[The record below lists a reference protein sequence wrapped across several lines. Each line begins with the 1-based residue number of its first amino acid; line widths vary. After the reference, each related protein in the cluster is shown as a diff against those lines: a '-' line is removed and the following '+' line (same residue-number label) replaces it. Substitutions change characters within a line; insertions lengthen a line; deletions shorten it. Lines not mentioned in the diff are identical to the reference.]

1 MKKSLL
7 LCLSL
12 VLVVIMVGC
21 NNSKG
26 GEDALTVFDVN
37 SSKVLITYNNKTTTL
52 TDDKQKEFVS
62 LIKSIY
68 KSTDVKDDSTTKYDM
83 KIDFNNG
90 NVVEISTALFLVSIF
105 VWNKG
110 ISNYESAVHKW
121 FLGNGQPF
129 PFSLVVL
136 YKYFIRNLCK

>member
-26 GEDALTVFDVN
+26 GEDTLTVFDVN

-52 TDDKQKEFVS
+52 TDNKQKEFVS

-68 KSTDVKDDSTTKYDM
+68 KGTDVKDDSTTKYDM

-90 NVVEISTALFLVSIF
+90 NIGEISTHKKVFKFQNDVKKISDENL
-105 VWNKG
+105 NKLLE
-110 ISNYESAVHKW
+110 YVK
-121 FLGNGQPF
+121 
-129 PFSLVVL
+129 
-136 YKYFIRNLCK
+136 

>member
-37 SSKVLITYNNKTTTL
+37 SSKVQITYNNKTTTL
-52 TDDKQKEFVS
+52 SDNKQKEFVS

-90 NVVEISTALFLVSIF
+90 NMGEVSTGKKVFKFQNDVKKISDENL
-105 VWNKG
+105 N
-110 ISNYESAVHKW
+110 
-121 FLGNGQPF
+121 
-129 PFSLVVL
+129 SLLEYV
-136 YKYFIRNLCK
+136 K

>member
-21 NNSKG
+21 NNTKG

-52 TDDKQKEFVS
+52 SDNKQKEFVS

-68 KSTDVKDDSTTKYDM
+68 KGTDVKDDSTTKYDM

-90 NVVEISTALFLVSIF
+90 NMGEVSTGKKVFKFQNDVKKISDENL
-105 VWNKG
+105 N
-110 ISNYESAVHKW
+110 
-121 FLGNGQPF
+121 
-129 PFSLVVL
+129 SLLEYV
-136 YKYFIRNLCK
+136 K

>member
-1 MKKSLL
+1 MKKSLLL

-12 VLVVIMVGC
+12 VLAVIMVGC
-21 NNSKG
+21 NNKG
-26 GEDALTVFDVN
+26 GEDALNVFDVN

-68 KSTDVKDDSTTKYDM
+68 KGTDVKDYSTTKYDM

-110 ISNYESAVHKW
+110 ISNYKSA
-121 FLGNGQPF
+121 G
-129 PFSLVVL
+129 S
-136 YKYFIRNLCK
+136 

>member
-7 LCLSL
+7 LYLSL

-37 SSKVLITYNNKTTTL
+37 SSKVQITYNKKTTTL
-52 TDDKQKEFVS
+52 SDNKQKEFVS

-68 KSTDVKDDSTTKYDM
+68 KGTDVKDDSTTKYDM

-90 NVVEISTALFLVSIF
+90 NMGEVSTGKKVFKFQNDVKKISDENLNKFLEYV
-105 VWNKG
+105 K
-110 ISNYESAVHKW
+110 
-121 FLGNGQPF
+121 
-129 PFSLVVL
+129 
-136 YKYFIRNLCK
+136 

>member
-37 SSKVLITYNNKTTTL
+37 SSKVQITYNNKTTTL
-52 TDDKQKEFVS
+52 TDNKQKEFVS

-68 KSTDVKDDSTTKYDM
+68 KGTDVKDDSTTKYDM

-90 NVVEISTALFLVSIF
+90 NMGEVSTGKKVFKVKSDVKKISDENL
-105 VWNKG
+105 NKLLE
-110 ISNYESAVHKW
+110 YVK
-121 FLGNGQPF
+121 
-129 PFSLVVL
+129 
-136 YKYFIRNLCK
+136 

>member
-21 NNSKG
+21 NNTKG

-37 SSKVLITYNNKTTTL
+37 SSKVQIIYNNKTTTL
-52 TDDKQKEFVS
+52 TDNKQKEFVS

-68 KSTDVKDDSTTKYDM
+68 KGTDVKDDSTTKYDM

-90 NVVEISTALFLVSIF
+90 NMGEVSTGKKVFKFQNDVKKISDENLNSLLEF
-105 VWNKG
+105 VK
-110 ISNYESAVHKW
+110 
-121 FLGNGQPF
+121 
-129 PFSLVVL
+129 
-136 YKYFIRNLCK
+136 

>member
-26 GEDALTVFDVN
+26 GEDTLTVFDVN
-37 SSKVLITYNNKTTTL
+37 SSKVQITYNNKTTTL
-52 TDDKQKEFVS
+52 TDNKQKEFVS

-90 NVVEISTALFLVSIF
+90 NMGEVSTDKKVFKFQNDVKKISDENLNSLLEF
-105 VWNKG
+105 VK
-110 ISNYESAVHKW
+110 
-121 FLGNGQPF
+121 
-129 PFSLVVL
+129 
-136 YKYFIRNLCK
+136 

>member
-52 TDDKQKEFVS
+52 SDNKQKEFVS

-68 KSTDVKDDSTTKYDM
+68 KGTDVKDDSTTKYDM
-83 KIDFNNG
+83 KIDFNIG
-90 NVVEISTALFLVSIF
+90 NVGEISTDKKVFKFQNDVKKISDENLNSLLEF
-105 VWNKG
+105 VK
-110 ISNYESAVHKW
+110 
-121 FLGNGQPF
+121 
-129 PFSLVVL
+129 
-136 YKYFIRNLCK
+136 

>member
-52 TDDKQKEFVS
+52 TDNKQKEFVS

-68 KSTDVKDDSTTKYDM
+68 KGTDVKDDSITKYDM

-90 NVVEISTALFLVSIF
+90 NVGEISTDKKVFKFQNDVKKISDENLNKLLEF
-105 VWNKG
+105 VK
-110 ISNYESAVHKW
+110 
-121 FLGNGQPF
+121 
-129 PFSLVVL
+129 
-136 YKYFIRNLCK
+136 

>member
-37 SSKVLITYNNKTTTL
+37 SSKVQITYNNKTTTL
-52 TDDKQKEFVS
+52 TDNKQKEFVS

-68 KSTDVKDDSTTKYDM
+68 KGTDVKDNSTTKYDM

-90 NVVEISTALFLVSIF
+90 NVGEISTDKKVFKFQNDVKKISDENL
-105 VWNKG
+105 NKLLE
-110 ISNYESAVHKW
+110 YVK
-121 FLGNGQPF
+121 
-129 PFSLVVL
+129 
-136 YKYFIRNLCK
+136 

>member
-37 SSKVLITYNNKTTTL
+37 SSKVQITYNNKTTTL
-52 TDDKQKEFVS
+52 TDNKQKEFVS

-68 KSTDVKDDSTTKYDM
+68 KGTDVKDDSTTKYDM
-83 KIDFNNG
+83 KINFNNG
-90 NVVEISTALFLVSIF
+90 NMGEVSTGKKVFKFQNDVKKISDENLNSLLEF
-105 VWNKG
+105 VK
-110 ISNYESAVHKW
+110 
-121 FLGNGQPF
+121 
-129 PFSLVVL
+129 
-136 YKYFIRNLCK
+136 

>member
-37 SSKVLITYNNKTTTL
+37 SSKVQITYNNKTTTL
-52 TDDKQKEFVS
+52 TDNKQKEFVS

-68 KSTDVKDDSTTKYDM
+68 KGTDVKDDSTTKYDM

-90 NVVEISTALFLVSIF
+90 NMGEVSTGKKVFKFQNDVKKISDENLNKLLEF
-105 VWNKG
+105 VK
-110 ISNYESAVHKW
+110 
-121 FLGNGQPF
+121 
-129 PFSLVVL
+129 
-136 YKYFIRNLCK
+136 

>member
-12 VLVVIMVGC
+12 VLVAIMVGC

-26 GEDALTVFDVN
+26 GEDALNVFDVN

-52 TDDKQKEFVS
+52 SDDKQKEFVS

-68 KSTDVKDDSTTKYDM
+68 KGTDVKDDSTTKYDM

-90 NVVEISTALFLVSIF
+90 NVVKISTALFLISIF

-110 ISNYESAVHKW
+110 IKKLRLSR
-121 FLGNGQPF
+121 FINGF
-129 PFSLVVL
+129 
-136 YKYFIRNLCK
+136 

>member
-26 GEDALTVFDVN
+26 GEDTLTVFDVN
-37 SSKVLITYNNKTTTL
+37 SSKVQITYNNKTTTL
-52 TDDKQKEFVS
+52 TDNKQKEFVS

-68 KSTDVKDDSTTKYDM
+68 KGTDVKDDSTTKYDM

-90 NVVEISTALFLVSIF
+90 NMGEVSTGKKVFKFQNDVKKISDENLNSLLEF
-105 VWNKG
+105 VK
-110 ISNYESAVHKW
+110 
-121 FLGNGQPF
+121 
-129 PFSLVVL
+129 
-136 YKYFIRNLCK
+136 

>member
-37 SSKVLITYNNKTTTL
+37 SSKVQITYNNKTTTL
-52 TDDKQKEFVS
+52 SGDKQKEFVS

-68 KSTDVKDDSTTKYDM
+68 KGTDVKDDSTTKYDM

-90 NVVEISTALFLVSIF
+90 NMGEVSTGKKVFKFQNDVKKISDENL
-105 VWNKG
+105 NKLLE
-110 ISNYESAVHKW
+110 YVK
-121 FLGNGQPF
+121 
-129 PFSLVVL
+129 
-136 YKYFIRNLCK
+136 

>member
-26 GEDALTVFDVN
+26 GEDTLTVFDVN
-37 SSKVLITYNNKTTTL
+37 SSKVQITYNNKTTTL
-52 TDDKQKEFVS
+52 SDDKQKEFVS

-68 KSTDVKDDSTTKYDM
+68 KGTDVKDDSTTKYDM

-90 NVVEISTALFLVSIF
+90 NIGEISTYKKVFKFQNDVKKISDENL
-105 VWNKG
+105 NKLLE
-110 ISNYESAVHKW
+110 YVK
-121 FLGNGQPF
+121 
-129 PFSLVVL
+129 
-136 YKYFIRNLCK
+136 

>member
-52 TDDKQKEFVS
+52 TDNKQKEFVS

-68 KSTDVKDDSTTKYDM
+68 KGTDVKDDSTTKYDM

-90 NVVEISTALFLVSIF
+90 NVGEISTDKKVFKFQNDV
-105 VWNKG
+105 KK
-110 ISNYESAVHKW
+110 ISDEN
-121 FLGNGQPF
+121 LN
-129 PFSLVVL
+129 SLLEYV
-136 YKYFIRNLCK
+136 K

>member
-37 SSKVLITYNNKTTTL
+37 SGKVQITYNNKTTTI
-52 TDDKQKEFVS
+52 TDNKQKEFVS

-68 KSTDVKDDSTTKYDM
+68 KGTAVKDDSTTKYDM

-90 NVVEISTALFLVSIF
+90 NMGEVSTGKKVFKFQNDVKKISDENL
-105 VWNKG
+105 NKLLE
-110 ISNYESAVHKW
+110 YVK
-121 FLGNGQPF
+121 
-129 PFSLVVL
+129 
-136 YKYFIRNLCK
+136 

>member
-7 LCLSL
+7 LGLSL

-26 GEDALTVFDVN
+26 GEDTLTVFDVN
-37 SSKVLITYNNKTTTL
+37 SSKVQITYNNKTTTL
-52 TDDKQKEFVS
+52 TDNKQKEFVS

-68 KSTDVKDDSTTKYDM
+68 KGTDVKDDSTTKYDM

-90 NVVEISTALFLVSIF
+90 NMGEVSTGKKVFKFQNDVKKISDENL
-105 VWNKG
+105 NKLLE
-110 ISNYESAVHKW
+110 YVK
-121 FLGNGQPF
+121 
-129 PFSLVVL
+129 
-136 YKYFIRNLCK
+136 

>member
-1 MKKSLL
+1 MSSCKSKFILL
-7 LCLSL
+7 LIPLIIVTFL
-12 VLVVIMVGC
+12 VGC

-68 KSTDVKDDSTTKYDM
+68 NGADVKADSNTKYDM

-90 NVVEISTALFLVSIF
+90 NVGEISTDKKVFKFQNDV
-105 VWNKG
+105 KK
-110 ISNYESAVHKW
+110 ISDK
-121 FLGNGQPF
+121 
-129 PFSLVVL
+129 
-136 YKYFIRNLCK
+136 NLSDLLEYVQ

>member
-26 GEDALTVFDVN
+26 GEDTLTVFDVN

-52 TDDKQKEFVS
+52 TDNKQKEFVS

-68 KSTDVKDDSTTKYDM
+68 KGTYVKDDSTTKYDM

-90 NVVEISTALFLVSIF
+90 NMGEVSTGKKVFKFQNDVKKISDENL
-105 VWNKG
+105 NKLLE
-110 ISNYESAVHKW
+110 YVK
-121 FLGNGQPF
+121 
-129 PFSLVVL
+129 
-136 YKYFIRNLCK
+136 

>member
-26 GEDALTVFDVN
+26 GEDALTVFDVS
-37 SSKVLITYNNKTTTL
+37 SSKVQITYNNKTTTL
-52 TDDKQKEFVS
+52 TDNKQKEFVS

-68 KSTDVKDDSTTKYDM
+68 KGTDVKDDSTTKYDM
-83 KIDFNNG
+83 KMDFSNG
-90 NVVEISTALFLVSIF
+90 NMGEVSTGKKVFKFQNDVKKISDENLNSLLEF
-105 VWNKG
+105 VK
-110 ISNYESAVHKW
+110 
-121 FLGNGQPF
+121 
-129 PFSLVVL
+129 
-136 YKYFIRNLCK
+136 

>member
-52 TDDKQKEFVS
+52 SDNKQKEFVS

-68 KSTDVKDDSTTKYDM
+68 KGTDVKDDSTTKYDM

-90 NVVEISTALFLVSIF
+90 NVGEISTDKKVFKFQNDVKKISDENLNSLLEF
-105 VWNKG
+105 VK
-110 ISNYESAVHKW
+110 
-121 FLGNGQPF
+121 
-129 PFSLVVL
+129 
-136 YKYFIRNLCK
+136 

>member
-37 SSKVLITYNNKTTTL
+37 SSKVQITYNKKTTAL
-52 TDDKQKEFVS
+52 SDNKQKEFVS

-68 KSTDVKDDSTTKYDM
+68 KGNDVKDDSTTKYDM

-90 NVVEISTALFLVSIF
+90 NVGEVSTDKKVFKFQNDVKKISDENLNSLLEF
-105 VWNKG
+105 VK
-110 ISNYESAVHKW
+110 
-121 FLGNGQPF
+121 
-129 PFSLVVL
+129 
-136 YKYFIRNLCK
+136 

>member
-37 SSKVLITYNNKTTTL
+37 SSKVQITYNNKTTTL
-52 TDDKQKEFVS
+52 SDNKQKEFVS

-68 KSTDVKDDSTTKYDM
+68 KGTDVKDDSTTKYDM

-90 NVVEISTALFLVSIF
+90 NMGEVSTGKKVFKFQNDVKKISDENL
-105 VWNKG
+105 NKLLE
-110 ISNYESAVHKW
+110 YVK
-121 FLGNGQPF
+121 
-129 PFSLVVL
+129 
-136 YKYFIRNLCK
+136 

>member
-37 SSKVLITYNNKTTTL
+37 SSKVQITYNNKTTTL
-52 TDDKQKEFVS
+52 TDNKQKEFVS

-68 KSTDVKDDSTTKYDM
+68 KGTDVKDDSTTKYDM

-90 NVVEISTALFLVSIF
+90 NMGEVSIGKKVF
-105 VWNKG
+105 KFQNDVKK
-110 ISNYESAVHKW
+110 ISDEN
-121 FLGNGQPF
+121 LN
-129 PFSLVVL
+129 SLLEYV
-136 YKYFIRNLCK
+136 K

>member
-37 SSKVLITYNNKTTTL
+37 SSKVQITYNNKTTTL
-52 TDDKQKEFVS
+52 TDNKQKEFVS

-68 KSTDVKDDSTTKYDM
+68 KGTDVKDDSTTKYDM

-90 NVVEISTALFLVSIF
+90 NMGEVSTGKKVFKFQNDVKKISDENSNSLLEF
-105 VWNKG
+105 VK
-110 ISNYESAVHKW
+110 
-121 FLGNGQPF
+121 
-129 PFSLVVL
+129 
-136 YKYFIRNLCK
+136 

>member
-26 GEDALTVFDVN
+26 GEDTLTVFDVN
-37 SSKVLITYNNKTTTL
+37 SSKVQITYNNKTTTL
-52 TDDKQKEFVS
+52 TDNKQKEFVS

-68 KSTDVKDDSTTKYDM
+68 KGTDVKDDSTTKYDM

-90 NVVEISTALFLVSIF
+90 NVGEISTDKKVFKFQNDVKKISDENLNSLLEF
-105 VWNKG
+105 VK
-110 ISNYESAVHKW
+110 
-121 FLGNGQPF
+121 
-129 PFSLVVL
+129 
-136 YKYFIRNLCK
+136 

>member
-37 SSKVLITYNNKTTTL
+37 SSKVQITYNKKTTTL
-52 TDDKQKEFVS
+52 SDNKQKEFVS

-68 KSTDVKDDSTTKYDM
+68 KGNDVKDDSTTKYDM

-90 NVVEISTALFLVSIF
+90 NVGEVSTDKKVFKFQNDVKKISDENLNSLLEF
-105 VWNKG
+105 VK
-110 ISNYESAVHKW
+110 
-121 FLGNGQPF
+121 
-129 PFSLVVL
+129 
-136 YKYFIRNLCK
+136 

>member
-12 VLVVIMVGC
+12 VLAVIMVGC

-52 TDDKQKEFVS
+52 SDDKQKEFVS

-68 KSTDVKDDSTTKYDM
+68 KGTDVKDDSTTKYDM

-110 ISNYESAVHKW
+110 ISNYESA
-121 FLGNGQPF
+121 G
-129 PFSLVVL
+129 S
-136 YKYFIRNLCK
+136 

>member
-21 NNSKG
+21 NNTKG

-52 TDDKQKEFVS
+52 SDNKQKEFVS

-68 KSTDVKDDSTTKYDM
+68 KGTDVKDDSTTKYDM

-90 NVVEISTALFLVSIF
+90 NMGEVSTGKKVFKFQNDVKKISDENL
-105 VWNKG
+105 NKLLE
-110 ISNYESAVHKW
+110 YVK
-121 FLGNGQPF
+121 
-129 PFSLVVL
+129 
-136 YKYFIRNLCK
+136 

>member
-52 TDDKQKEFVS
+52 SDDKQKEFVS

-68 KSTDVKDDSTTKYDM
+68 KGTDVKDDSTTKYDM

-90 NVVEISTALFLVSIF
+90 NVGEVSTDKKVFKFQNDVKKISDENLNSLLEF
-105 VWNKG
+105 VK
-110 ISNYESAVHKW
+110 
-121 FLGNGQPF
+121 
-129 PFSLVVL
+129 
-136 YKYFIRNLCK
+136 

>member
-7 LCLSL
+7 LCISL

-26 GEDALTVFDVN
+26 GEEALNAFDVN

-90 NVVEISTALFLVSIF
+90 NVVQISTALFLVSIF

-110 ISNYESAVHKW
+110 IKNYESA
-121 FLGNGQPF
+121 G
-129 PFSLVVL
+129 S
-136 YKYFIRNLCK
+136 

>member
-26 GEDALTVFDVN
+26 GEEALTVFDVN

-52 TDDKQKEFVS
+52 SDDKQKEFVS

-68 KSTDVKDDSTTKYDM
+68 KGTDVKDDSTTKYDM

-90 NVVEISTALFLVSIF
+90 NIGEVSTGKKVFKFQNDVKKISDENLNSLLEF
-105 VWNKG
+105 VK
-110 ISNYESAVHKW
+110 
-121 FLGNGQPF
+121 
-129 PFSLVVL
+129 
-136 YKYFIRNLCK
+136 

>member
-1 MKKSLL
+1 MKESLL

-26 GEDALTVFDVN
+26 GDDTLTVFDVN
-37 SSKVLITYNNKTTTL
+37 SSKVQITYNNKTTTL
-52 TDDKQKEFVS
+52 SDNKQKEFVS

-68 KSTDVKDDSTTKYDM
+68 KGTDVKDDSTTQYDM

-90 NVVEISTALFLVSIF
+90 NVGEISTDKKVFKFQNDVKKISDENL
-105 VWNKG
+105 NKLLE
-110 ISNYESAVHKW
+110 YVK
-121 FLGNGQPF
+121 
-129 PFSLVVL
+129 
-136 YKYFIRNLCK
+136 

>member
-37 SSKVLITYNNKTTTL
+37 SSKVQITYNKKTTTL
-52 TDDKQKEFVS
+52 SDNKQKEFVS

-68 KSTDVKDDSTTKYDM
+68 KGNDVKDDSTTKYDM

-90 NVVEISTALFLVSIF
+90 NVGEVSTDKKVFKFQNDVKKISDENL
-105 VWNKG
+105 N
-110 ISNYESAVHKW
+110 
-121 FLGNGQPF
+121 
-129 PFSLVVL
+129 SLLEYV
-136 YKYFIRNLCK
+136 K

>member
-37 SSKVLITYNNKTTTL
+37 SSKVQITYNNKTTTL
-52 TDDKQKEFVS
+52 SDDKQKEFVS

-68 KSTDVKDDSTTKYDM
+68 KDTDVKDDSTTKYNM

-90 NVVEISTALFLVSIF
+90 NVGEISTGKKVFKFQNDVKKISDENLNSLLEF
-105 VWNKG
+105 VK
-110 ISNYESAVHKW
+110 
-121 FLGNGQPF
+121 
-129 PFSLVVL
+129 
-136 YKYFIRNLCK
+136 